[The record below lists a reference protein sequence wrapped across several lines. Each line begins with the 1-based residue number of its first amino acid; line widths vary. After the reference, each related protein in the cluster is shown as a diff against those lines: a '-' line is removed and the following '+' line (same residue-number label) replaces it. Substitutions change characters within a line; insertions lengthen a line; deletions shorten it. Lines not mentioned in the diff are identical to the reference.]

1 MATKEEVTDAIIN
14 AVADTYEKDPSE
26 ITRETTFAELGVASL
41 KCVSICVLGGENLDL
56 DDDIE
61 FDVIAKSPTVGEAID
76 NTYAWLEKQE

>member
-1 MATKEEVTDAIIN
+1 MATKEEITKAIID

-26 ITRETTFAELGVASL
+26 ITRETAFADLGVASL

-61 FDVIAKSPTVGEAID
+61 FEVIAKSPTVGEAID
-76 NTYAWLEKQE
+76 NVEKWLAEQ